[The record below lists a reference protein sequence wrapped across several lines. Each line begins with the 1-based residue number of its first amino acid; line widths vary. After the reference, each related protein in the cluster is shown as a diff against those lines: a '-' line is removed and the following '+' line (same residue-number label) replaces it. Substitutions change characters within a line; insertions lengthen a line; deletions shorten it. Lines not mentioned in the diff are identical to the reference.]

1 MAKRIYILSLL
12 VALFSQSVLAQFV
25 QDNELSKAEFYLQKG
40 EMDSAQKYLDE
51 AVTTNKFNTEAKLWF
66 YRAYVYKEQYK
77 LKEKQ
82 TLHSEL
88 RNESASSILKLYETE
103 GKETYAQQ
111 TEPLIKYV
119 SSTYY
124 NDAARAI
131 NNNDFD
137 LAATNFNQ
145 YKKLQKLINTDEKTL
160 IDQEI
165 QFKFAI
171 ATAISKSSEEKID
184 STKRE
189 QLINLFKDILA
200 VDANNASA
208 NYNLSLLYYNQ
219 GVDIVNNMDYDMDFD
234 KLLATQDKITAL
246 FNEALPY
253 MLKAYEQDYRKEDT
267 LEGLKNIYHGLND
280 LEKSNYY
287 KQQLEEIQ
295 K

>member
-1 MAKRIYILSLL
+1 MTIRIYILSLVL
-12 VALFSQSVLAQFV
+12 ALFSYSASAQFV

-40 EMDSAQKYLDE
+40 ELDSAQKYLDKALDANE
-51 AVTTNKFNTEAKLWF
+51 FNKEAKLWF

-82 TLHSEL
+82 DLNSSL
-88 RNESASSILKLYETE
+88 RRESATSLLKLYEAE
-103 GKETYAQQ
+103 GRETFDQQ
-111 TEPLIKYV
+111 TQPLVKYI

-131 NNNDFD
+131 NNNEFD

-145 YKKLQKLINTDEKTL
+145 YKTLQKLIISDEKPL

-171 ATAISKSSEEKID
+171 ATAISQSNEEKID

-189 QLINLFKDILA
+189 QLIKLFNDILA
-200 VDANNASA
+200 VDADNASA

-234 KLLATQDKITAL
+234 KLLETQDKITTL
-246 FNEALPY
+246 FNQALPY

-280 LEKSNYY
+280 IEKSNYY
-287 KQQLEEIQ
+287 KQQLEEI
-295 K
+295 KK